1 MRNTII
7 MLTAI
12 GTFVV
17 TWLILASFVYCL
29 SDDVSFKEIMR
40 NPVTMLFMFIIGWI
54 PSVIVSTDIYNSKL
68 NKGEH
73 HSPFF

>member
-17 TWLILASFVYCL
+17 TWLALAYFIYCL

-40 NPVTMLFMFIIGWI
+40 NPVIILSMLIFGWI
-54 PSVIVSTDIYNSKL
+54 PSAIISADVYNRKL
-68 NKGEH
+68 DKGEC
-73 HSPFF
+73 